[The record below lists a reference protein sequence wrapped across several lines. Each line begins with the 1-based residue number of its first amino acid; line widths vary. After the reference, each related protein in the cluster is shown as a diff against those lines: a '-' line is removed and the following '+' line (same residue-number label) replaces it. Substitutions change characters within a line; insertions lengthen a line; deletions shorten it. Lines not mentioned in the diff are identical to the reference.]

1 MLHNCRFHA
10 SNEGFLMR
18 DAYHEE
24 LDGLSDKLVEMTRLV
39 RSAMARAS
47 TALLDADLRLAEE
60 VIGADEHVNKLETE
74 IEETVF
80 DLMAR
85 QQPVASDLRT
95 LITALRMSGDLE
107 RMGDLA
113 VHLAKTARRRHP
125 ESAIP
130 PELQAT
136 VLEMGQIAERMI
148 AKAGSVIAVPGRR
161 DGPRA
166 RRRRRPD
173 GPTAPQPLR
182 RPAVPRSGS
191 TASSRPSTSPSPGR
205 YFERFADHA
214 VHVAENVVYLVTG
227 QHPEEINEP

>member
-1 MLHNCRFHA
+1 
-10 SNEGFLMR
+10 MR

-60 VIGADEHVNKLETE
+60 VISADEQVNK
-74 IEETVF
+74 IESDIEDTVF
-80 DLMAR
+80 ELMAR

-125 ESAIP
+125 DSAIP
-130 PELQAT
+130 PELHAT

-148 AKAGSVIAVPGRR
+148 AKAGSVIASQDVAMGLELDADDDQMDRLHRR
-161 DGPRA
+161 LFDALLSPRW
-166 RRRRRPD
+166 RH
-173 GPTAPQPLR
+173 GVE
-182 RPAVPRSGS
+182 PAVDISL
-191 TASSRPSTSPSPGR
+191 AGR

-227 QHPEEINEP
+227 RHAEDLGEIAN

>member
-1 MLHNCRFHA
+1 
-10 SNEGFLMR
+10 MR

-24 LDGLSDKLVEMTRLV
+24 LDGLSDRLVEMTRLV

-60 VIGADEHVNKLETE
+60 VISADEHVNKLETE
-74 IEETVF
+74 IEDTVF

-85 QQPVASDLRT
+85 QQPVANDLRT

-130 PELQAT
+130 PELNAT

-148 AKAGSVIAVPGRR
+148 AKAGSVIASQDVEMGLELDADDDQMDRLHRKLFDALLSPKWKHGVE
-161 DGPRA
+161 
-166 RRRRRPD
+166 
-173 GPTAPQPLR
+173 
-182 RPAVPRSGS
+182 PAVDISL
-191 TASSRPSTSPSPGR
+191 AGR

-227 QHPEEINEP
+227 QHPEDLGGILS

>member
-1 MLHNCRFHA
+1 
-10 SNEGFLMR
+10 MR

-60 VIGADEHVNKLETE
+60 VISADEHVNKIETD

-95 LITALRMSGDLE
+95 LITSLRMAGDLE

-130 PELQAT
+130 PELHAT

-148 AKAGSVIAVPGRR
+148 AKAGSVIASQDVQMGLELDADDDQMDRLHRR
-161 DGPRA
+161 LFDAMLSPKWKHGVE
-166 RRRRRPD
+166 
-173 GPTAPQPLR
+173 
-182 RPAVPRSGS
+182 PAVDISL
-191 TASSRPSTSPSPGR
+191 AGR

-214 VHVAENVVYLVTG
+214 VHVAEDVVYLVTG
-227 QHPEEINEP
+227 QHSEDIGDIAD

>member
-1 MLHNCRFHA
+1 L
-10 SNEGFLMR
+10 R
-18 DAYHEE
+18 DAYHED
-24 LDGLSDKLVEMTRLV
+24 LDSLSDKLVEMTQLV
-39 RSAMARAS
+39 RSAMTRAS

-60 VIGADEHVNKLETE
+60 VISADEHVNKLETE

-95 LITALRMSGDLE
+95 LITSLRMSGDLE

-113 VHLAKTARRRHP
+113 VHIAKTARRRHP
-125 ESAIP
+125 ESAVP

-136 VLEMGQIAERMI
+136 VLEMGQIAERLV
-148 AKAGSVIAVPGRR
+148 AKAGSVVASKDVQLALELDADDDQMDRLHR
-161 DGPRA
+161 KLFQSLLS
-166 RRRRRPD
+166 PD
-173 GPTAPQPLR
+173 WKYGVE
-182 RPAVPRSGS
+182 PAVDV
-191 TASSRPSTSPSPGR
+191 TLAGR

-227 QHPEEINEP
+227 QHPEEFTDELAN

>member
-1 MLHNCRFHA
+1 
-10 SNEGFLMR
+10 MR

-24 LDGLSDKLVEMTRLV
+24 LDGLSDKLVEMTQLV
-39 RSAMARAS
+39 RSAMTRAS

-60 VIGADEHVNKLETE
+60 VISADEHVNKLNTE
-74 IEETVF
+74 IEETIY

-95 LITALRMSGDLE
+95 LIAALRMSGDIE

-125 ESAIP
+125 DSAIP

-136 VLEMGQIAERMI
+136 VLEMSQIAERMI
-148 AKAGSVIAVPGRR
+148 AKAGSVVASHDVEMGLELDSDDDQMDRLHRKLFDALLSPKWRHGVE
-161 DGPRA
+161 
-166 RRRRRPD
+166 
-173 GPTAPQPLR
+173 
-182 RPAVPRSGS
+182 PAVDISL
-191 TASSRPSTSPSPGR
+191 AGR

-227 QHPEEINEP
+227 QHPDELETSNG

>member
-1 MLHNCRFHA
+1 
-10 SNEGFLMR
+10 MR

-24 LDGLSDKLVEMTRLV
+24 LEGLSDKLVEMTRLV

-47 TALLDADLRLAEE
+47 TSLLDADLRLAEE
-60 VIGADEHVNKLETE
+60 VISADEHVNKLETE
-74 IEETVF
+74 IEQTVY

-95 LITALRMSGDLE
+95 LITSLRMSGDLE

-130 PELQAT
+130 PELHAT

-148 AKAGSVIAVPGRR
+148 AKAGSVIASQDVAMGLELDTDDDQMDRLHRKLFDALLSPKWRHGVE
-161 DGPRA
+161 
-166 RRRRRPD
+166 
-173 GPTAPQPLR
+173 
-182 RPAVPRSGS
+182 PAVDISL
-191 TASSRPSTSPSPGR
+191 AGR

-214 VHVAENVVYLVTG
+214 VHVAEDVVYLVTG
-227 QHPEEINEP
+227 QHPEEISDLVT

>member
-1 MLHNCRFHA
+1 
-10 SNEGFLMR
+10 MR

-24 LDGLSDKLVEMTRLV
+24 LDSLSDKLVEMTQLV
-39 RSAMARAS
+39 RSAMTRAS

-60 VIGADEHVNKLETE
+60 VISADEHVNKLEAE

-95 LITALRMSGDLE
+95 LITSLRMSGDLE

-113 VHLAKTARRRHP
+113 VHIAKTARRRHP
-125 ESAIP
+125 ESAVP
-130 PELQAT
+130 PELQGT
-136 VLEMGQIAERMI
+136 VLEMGQIAERLV
-148 AKAGSVIAVPGRR
+148 AKAGSVVASQDVSMALELDADDDQMDRLHR
-161 DGPRA
+161 KLFQA
-166 RRRRRPD
+166 LLSPD
-173 GPTAPQPLR
+173 WTYGVE
-182 RPAVPRSGS
+182 PAVDV
-191 TASSRPSTSPSPGR
+191 TLAGR

-227 QHPEEINEP
+227 QHPEEFSEELAT

>member
-1 MLHNCRFHA
+1 
-10 SNEGFLMR
+10 MR

-24 LDGLSDKLVEMTRLV
+24 LDGLSDRLVEMTRLV

-60 VIGADEHVNKLETE
+60 VISADEHVNKLETE

-85 QQPVASDLRT
+85 QQPVANDLRT

-125 ESAIP
+125 DSAIP

-148 AKAGSVIAVPGRR
+148 AKAGSVIASQDVAMGLELDADDDQMDRLHRKLFDALLSPKWNHGVE
-161 DGPRA
+161 
-166 RRRRRPD
+166 
-173 GPTAPQPLR
+173 
-182 RPAVPRSGS
+182 PAVDISL
-191 TASSRPSTSPSPGR
+191 AGR

-227 QHPEEINEP
+227 QHPEDLGGILT

>member
-1 MLHNCRFHA
+1 
-10 SNEGFLMR
+10 MR

-39 RSAMARAS
+39 RSAMTRAS
-47 TALLDADLRLAEE
+47 TALLDSDLRLAEE
-60 VIGADEHVNKLETE
+60 VISTDEQVNKLETE

-80 DLMAR
+80 ELMAR
-85 QQPVASDLRT
+85 QQPVARDLRM
-95 LITALRMSGDLE
+95 LIAALRMAGDIE

-125 ESAIP
+125 DSAIP

-148 AKAGSVIAVPGRR
+148 AKAGSVIASHDVEMGLEL
-161 DGPRA
+161 DGDDDQMDRLHRKLFDALLSPKWKH
-166 RRRRRPD
+166 
-173 GPTAPQPLR
+173 GVE
-182 RPAVPRSGS
+182 PAVDISL
-191 TASSRPSTSPSPGR
+191 AGR

-227 QHPEEINEP
+227 EHAADIEIAE

>member
-1 MLHNCRFHA
+1 
-10 SNEGFLMR
+10 MR

-39 RSAMARAS
+39 RSAMARSS

-60 VIGADEHVNKLETE
+60 VISADEHVNKLEAE
-74 IEETVF
+74 IEATVF

-113 VHLAKTARRRHP
+113 VHIAKTARRRHP

-148 AKAGSVIAVPGRR
+148 AKAGSVIASQDVAMGLELDTDDDQMDRLHR
-161 DGPRA
+161 KLFDSLLSPRWTH
-166 RRRRRPD
+166 
-173 GPTAPQPLR
+173 GVE
-182 RPAVPRSGS
+182 PAVDISL
-191 TASSRPSTSPSPGR
+191 AGR

-214 VHVAENVVYLVTG
+214 VHVAEDVVYLVTG
-227 QHPEEINEP
+227 QRPEEIADLVN

>member
-1 MLHNCRFHA
+1 
-10 SNEGFLMR
+10 MR

-24 LDGLSDKLVEMTRLV
+24 LDGLTDKLVEMTRLV

-60 VIGADEHVNKLETE
+60 VISADEHVNKIETE
-74 IEETVF
+74 IEQTVY

-95 LITALRMSGDLE
+95 LITSLRMSGDLE

-125 ESAIP
+125 EPAIP
-130 PELQAT
+130 PELHAT

-148 AKAGSVIAVPGRR
+148 AKAGSVIASQDVAMGLELDGDDDQMDRLHRR
-161 DGPRA
+161 LFDTMLGPKWTH
-166 RRRRRPD
+166 
-173 GPTAPQPLR
+173 GVE
-182 RPAVPRSGS
+182 PAVDISL
-191 TASSRPSTSPSPGR
+191 AGR

-214 VHVAENVVYLVTG
+214 VHVAGDVVYLVTG
-227 QHPEEINEP
+227 QRPDEISDLVN

>member
-1 MLHNCRFHA
+1 
-10 SNEGFLMR
+10 MR

-60 VIGADEHVNKLETE
+60 VITADEQVNKIEAD

-148 AKAGSVIAVPGRR
+148 AKAGSVVASQDVAMGMELDADDDQMDRLHRKLFDALLSPKWRHGVE
-161 DGPRA
+161 
-166 RRRRRPD
+166 
-173 GPTAPQPLR
+173 
-182 RPAVPRSGS
+182 PAVDISL
-191 TASSRPSTSPSPGR
+191 AGR

-214 VHVAENVVYLVTG
+214 VHVAEDVVYLVTG
-227 QHPEEINEP
+227 QHPEEISDLAN

>member
-1 MLHNCRFHA
+1 
-10 SNEGFLMR
+10 MR

-39 RSAMARAS
+39 RSAMTRAS
-47 TALLDADLRLAEE
+47 TALLDADLRLAED
-60 VIGADEHVNKLETE
+60 VISADEQVNKLNAE
-74 IEETVF
+74 IEETIF

-95 LITALRMSGDLE
+95 LIAALRMSGDIE

-125 ESAIP
+125 DSAIP

-136 VLEMGQIAERMI
+136 VLEMSQIAERMI
-148 AKAGSVIAVPGRR
+148 AKAGSVIASQDVAMGLELDTDDDQMDRLHRKLFDALLSPKWRHGVE
-161 DGPRA
+161 
-166 RRRRRPD
+166 
-173 GPTAPQPLR
+173 
-182 RPAVPRSGS
+182 PAVDISL
-191 TASSRPSTSPSPGR
+191 AGR

-227 QHPEEINEP
+227 QHPAETDVWP